1 MSSESGPAPE
11 PTPRRGRLFI
21 VSAPSGAGKS
31 TLLKHVLDAEHG
43 IEFSVSTTTRP
54 QRPGECD
61 GVEYHF
67 TDAVT
72 FKRLIDE
79 GEFIEYARVHGNYY
93 GTRRRTVEAALSR
106 GADLLLDIDVQGA
119 KEIRKQLPEAVSIFI
134 MPPSLRALEERL
146 RRRGTET
153 EEQIQ
158 RRLKNAIEE
167 IRHSKDYDYV
177 VVNDDLATA
186 TARMIEIIRTER
198 RMSVR
203 RET

>member
-1 MSSESGPAPE
+1 MSSE
-11 PTPRRGRLFI
+11 PTPTPAASPHRGRLFI

-31 TLLKHVLDAEHG
+31 TLLKHVFDAEHG

-72 FKRLIDE
+72 FKRMIDE

-93 GTRRRTVEAALSR
+93 GTRRRTVEAALAR

-119 KEIRKQLPEAVSIFI
+119 KEIRKHLPEAVSIFV
-134 MPPSLRALEERL
+134 MPPSIKVLEERL
-146 RRRGTET
+146 RRRGTES
-153 EEQIQ
+153 EEHIQ
-158 RRLKNAIEE
+158 RRLKNATEE
-167 IRHSKDYDYV
+167 IRHSRDYDYL
-177 VVNDDLATA
+177 VVNDDLAAA

-198 RMSVR
+198 GMNVR